1 MTLQRLILVVLALL
15 LLALG
20 WRHRE
25 SVARF
30 LGAPPA
36 AAVPAP
42 SAAMDGDALPAS
54 AASAPPVARARPAG
68 GVRKCRK
75 SGGELVY
82 TDGDCPSGSREQAL
96 TGGAVSVVSPVEAGM
111 KPAAPARDPR
121 APAGAQEMREQ
132 MVERAV
138 HGGR

>member
-30 LGAPPA
+30 L
-36 AAVPAP
+36 
-42 SAAMDGDALPAS
+42 
-54 AASAPPVARARPAG
+54 G